1 MVLEYTPSGRPFLSH
16 SSHFCKKQFS
26 PFDIDYKGN
35 WPWDY
40 KNWYPIRILTNH
52 SYWCGLAA
60 MFAPEAKKK
69 KTHHITKRKHL
80 RIEDN
85 CKYLG

>member
-1 MVLEYTPSGRPFLSH
+1 MKQVVESFTEINWNRAHNLLIINGLFL
-16 SSHFCKKQFS
+16 FV
-26 PFDIDYKGN
+26 Y
-35 WPWDY
+35 
-40 KNWYPIRILTNH
+40 H

-80 RIEDN
+80 RIEVN